1 MRKIT
6 TVTKKGQVTIPR
18 IIREKLQIN
27 CGDKVE
33 FTFNKQGQVVLQP
46 VKTNLDNLYGIL
58 KKEKP
63 DLDIDEQRKIA
74 RDWIANQKGRS

>member
-74 RDWIANQKGRS
+74 RDWIAEQKGRS

>member
-1 MRKIT
+1 MRKIS

-46 VKTNLDNLYGIL
+46 VKINLNNLYGIL
-58 KKEKP
+58 KNEKL
-63 DLDIDEQRKIA
+63 DLDIDEQRKNA
-74 RDWIANQKGRS
+74 RDWIASQKGRG

>member
-1 MRKIT
+1 MRKIS

-33 FTFNKQGQVVLQP
+33 FTFNKHGQVVLQP
-46 VKTNLDNLYGIL
+46 VKINLNNLYGIL
-58 KKEKP
+58 KNEKL
-63 DLDIDEQRKIA
+63 DLDIDEQRKNA
-74 RDWIANQKGRS
+74 RDWIASQKGRG

>member
-6 TVTKKGQVTIPR
+6 TDTKKGQVTIPR
-18 IIREKLQIN
+18 IVREKLQIN

-33 FTFNKQGQVVLQP
+33 FTFNKQVQVVLQP
-46 VKTNLDNLYGIL
+46 VKTNLDDLYGIL
-58 KKEKP
+58 KNEKP

>member
-1 MRKIT
+1 VRKIS

-46 VKTNLDNLYGIL
+46 VKINLNNLYGIL
-58 KKEKP
+58 KNEKL
-63 DLDIDEQRKIA
+63 DLDIDEQRKNA
-74 RDWIANQKGRS
+74 RDWIASQKGRG

>member
-1 MRKIT
+1 VRKIT
-6 TVTKKGQVTIPR
+6 TVTK
-18 IIREKLQIN
+18 N
-27 CGDKVE
+27 
-33 FTFNKQGQVVLQP
+33 
-46 VKTNLDNLYGIL
+46 L

>member
-18 IIREKLQIN
+18 IVREKLQIN

-46 VKTNLDNLYGIL
+46 VKTNLDDLYGIL
-58 KKEKP
+58 KNEKP

>member
-1 MRKIT
+1 MRKIS

-46 VKTNLDNLYGIL
+46 VKINLNNLYRIL
-58 KKEKP
+58 KNEKL
-63 DLDIDEQRKIA
+63 DLDIDEQRKNA
-74 RDWIANQKGRS
+74 RDWIASQKGRG

>member
-74 RDWIANQKGRS
+74 RDWIAEQKGMS

>member
-1 MRKIT
+1 VRKIT

-18 IIREKLQIN
+18 IVREKLQIN

-46 VKTNLDNLYGIL
+46 VKTNLDDLYGIL
-58 KKEKP
+58 KNEKP